1 MRNDGKKGDLSR
13 FVDEAL
19 RGRVLDL
26 AARRVKDRNVGY
38 DERRFSILI
47 GEEVDATRGGRSS
60 HQHPRRRP
68 HHKGGSAGPA
78 RQQFTL
84 ARKSGA
90 NPFTV
95 RDLLVEGR
103 SIVRDDMLT
112 TVAPVAVAEA
122 ARRRVA
128 GLAA

>member
-1 MRNDGKKGDLSR
+1 MSIPEETDRVDRTFVVRNDGKKGDLSR

-78 RQQFTL
+78 QQQFTL
-84 ARKSGA
+84 AGSQEQIRS
-90 NPFTV
+90 PFGTCWWK
-95 RDLLVEGR
+95 DAP
-103 SIVRDDMLT
+103 SFAT
-112 TVAPVAVAEA
+112 TC
-122 ARRRVA
+122 
-128 GLAA
+128 